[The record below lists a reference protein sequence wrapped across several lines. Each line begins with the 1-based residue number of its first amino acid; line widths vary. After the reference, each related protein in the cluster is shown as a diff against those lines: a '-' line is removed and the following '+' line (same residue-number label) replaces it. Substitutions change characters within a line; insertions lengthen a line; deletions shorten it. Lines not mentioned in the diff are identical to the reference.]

1 MPNYRNNRN
10 MRSTRKNR
18 KAVGGGSLNPMEL
31 TDTSMRSATN
41 MSLAQGGDFANIHKE
56 QHGGMAPVGYTGVLD
71 ESLRGSARVLP
82 IDDSIRQIQGL
93 SDQTGGKRKKGRKG
107 RKASRKAKKAT
118 RKSKKGTRKG
128 SRKNRKQTQ
137 RRRRNMTGGMREL
150 GYMDANAP
158 GMLLPPSL
166 ASKALSNM
174 NAEWKLAENPSS
186 FAPKGY

>member
-10 MRSTRKNR
+10 MRRTRKNR
-18 KAVGGGSLNPMEL
+18 RTVGGGSLNPMEL

-93 SDQTGGKRKKGRKG
+93 SDQTGGKRRNGRKG
-107 RKASRKAKKAT
+107 SRKGRKAKKAT
-118 RKSKKGTRKG
+118 RKSKKASRKG
-128 SRKNRKQTQ
+128 SRKNRKQTE

-166 ASKALSNM
+166 AAKALSNM
-174 NAEWKLAENPSS
+174 NYEWKLAENPSS
-186 FAPKGY
+186 FAPKGF

>member
-1 MPNYRNNRN
+1 M
-10 MRSTRKNR
+10 SCGTRKNR
-18 KAVGGGSLNPMEL
+18 RTTGGGEMNPMEL
-31 TDTSMRSATN
+31 NDTSMRSATN
-41 MSLAQGGDFANIHKE
+41 MSLAQGGDFANIHRE

-71 ESLRGSARVLP
+71 DSLRGSARLLP
-82 IDDSIRQIQGL
+82 TDDSFRQIAGL

-107 RKASRKAKKAT
+107 RKTSRKARKASRKT
-118 RKSKKGTRKG
+118 KKGRKG
-128 SRKNRKQTQ
+128 SRKGRKTS
-137 RRRRNMTGGMREL
+137 RRNRRQMKGGMREL

-166 ASKALSNM
+166 EAKALSTM

>member
-118 RKSKKGTRKG
+118 RKGRKG
-128 SRKNRKQTQ
+128 SRKASRKQTQ

>member
-1 MPNYRNNRN
+1 M
-10 MRSTRKNR
+10 SCGTRKNR
-18 KAVGGGSLNPMEL
+18 RTTGGGSMNPMEL
-31 TDTSMRSATN
+31 NDTSMRSATN

-71 ESLRGSARVLP
+71 DSLRGSARVLP
-82 IDDSIRQIQGL
+82 IDDSLRQIAGL
-93 SDQTGGKRKKGRKG
+93 SDQTGGKRKKARKASRKG
-107 RKASRKAKKAT
+107 RKASRKARKAS
-118 RKSKKGTRKG
+118 RKTKKGRKASRKGRKG
-128 SRKNRKQTQ
+128 SRRNRRQG
-137 RRRRNMTGGMREL
+137 GGMREL

-166 ASKALSNM
+166 ESKALSTM